1 VRVRRAAGI
10 AVREYLRLKGRP
22 GRGMGAVEAL
32 ETILETIEGL
42 ARTGKGNG

>member
-1 VRVRRAAGI
+1 
-10 AVREYLRLKGRP
+10 
-22 GRGMGAVEAL
+22 MGAVEAL